1 LRSAIDHDAD
11 FSREGNQRR
20 KRKIAAQTIA
30 DIQALD
36 TLERAREA
44 VSAMQDKW
52 AAKIGLVLKAPA
64 DASEAVL
71 HWEVRDRFSS
81 LKDEAARMCFLERF
95 AADPQIASALLTGPA
110 GLTNLSEAERAM
122 LKTKVESHTPAEI
135 IEARSATAKALQEVE
150 SRLAASAGC
159 DRPTCW
165 SSEGCDGS
173 WNEPIDATN
182 AAA

>member
-52 AAKIGLVLKAPA
+52 TAKIGLVLKAPA

-95 AADPQIASALLTGPA
+95 AADPQIASALLAGPA
-110 GLTNLSEAERAM
+110 GLTNLSEAEQAM

-135 IEARSATAKALQEVE
+135 IEARSATVKALQDVE
-150 SRLAASAGC
+150 AGWQRAQDVIAQRAGLQKAA
-159 DRPTCW
+159 
-165 SSEGCDGS
+165 DGS
-173 WNEPIDATN
+173 WNEPTEKN